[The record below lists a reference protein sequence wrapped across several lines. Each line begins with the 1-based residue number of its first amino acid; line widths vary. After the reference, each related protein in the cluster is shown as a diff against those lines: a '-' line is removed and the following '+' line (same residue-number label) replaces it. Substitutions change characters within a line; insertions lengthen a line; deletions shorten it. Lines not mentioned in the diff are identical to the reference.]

1 MNEVEILNS
10 VYDPGAE
17 ALRTTSGGTGSS
29 ASQTQGTAADGDT
42 ATGNPVLVAGEY
54 NATPPTYTD
63 GDATTLQT
71 DVNGNTK
78 VREQYAPVAED
89 NVNGVYGVLPKP
101 VSAAGYSGIPFQAV
115 LDDVDIS
122 VKGSAGNLLSIRAT
136 NINAAIRYLQIHNK
150 ATAPTSG
157 DTALLSFPIPAGT
170 STAPAVVELGSE
182 FFGANGLRLSTGV
195 AIGISTAATT
205 FTAATTTDHVVSGM
219 YV

>member
-1 MNEVEILNS
+1 MAIHSDNYWLEKIATGGGGS
-10 VYDPGAE
+10 
-17 ALRTTSGGTGSS
+17 TSGEPSTGKV
-29 ASQTQGTAADGDT
+29 TP
-42 ATGNPVLVAGEY
+42 TGGEY
-54 NATPPTYTD
+54 NATPPTYGD
-63 GDATTLQT
+63 GDVAATQL
-71 DVNGNTK
+71 DENGNTK
-78 VREQYAPVAED
+78 VVEQYAPVAED

-101 VSAAGYSGIPFQAV
+101 VSAAGYSGTPFQAV
-115 LDDVDIS
+115 LDDVDVS
-122 VKGSAGNLLSIRAT
+122 VKGTAGNLLSIRAT

-150 ATAPTSG
+150 ASAPTSG